1 VSAVSDLVG
10 TIVVLGVAFSTHW
23 LAWRWARSAFPRIA
37 VHRKKIWIAIGIFLL
52 LGPIVRQAMHRLH
65 LPSLGPLQV
74 TVVTEMA
81 VVAVSAIPLLL
92 IHLLT
97 RLIPDPKKEDANK
110 GLTRRQI
117 VEGVSGVAVLGTTG
131 SLLGWG
137 AFRGRYDYHVEEV
150 VVRIPGLSKTLDGY
164 TIAQVSD
171 IHVGTFVGEAQ
182 LRQGLSRVK
191 ELKPDLVVA
200 TGDLCDFDPR
210 YARMLA
216 RALADLAPRDGVA
229 CVPGNH
235 DYFSGARTILEAMR
249 AGGIEAMVNS
259 GKIIRPQDGGGFALL
274 GLDDLWAPRGGG
286 TGPILSRALAMVP
299 EDAPRIALSHQPA
312 SVDMWAGKVALQ
324 LSGHTHGG
332 QINPGFRPADLIMRY
347 VAGRYEVKGTTLW
360 VNRGFGTSGPP
371 TRVGAPPEVTKIIL
385 VSA

>member
-1 VSAVSDLVG
+1 MSSVRDLWSTVA
-10 TIVVLGVAFSTHW
+10 ILGVAAFTHW
-23 LAWRWARSAFPRIA
+23 LAWRWARSAFPKLIP
-37 VHRKKIWIAIGIFLL
+37 HRRKIWLGIACFLA
-52 LGPIVRQAMHRLH
+52 LGPIVRQIMLRLGVH
-65 LPSLGPLQV
+65 ALGTLHV
-74 TVVTEMA
+74 LIVTEIA
-81 VVAVSAIPLLL
+81 VVGVASIPLLL
-92 IHLLT
+92 VHFAS
-97 RLIPDPKKEDANK
+97 RAVPQKKQET
-110 GLTRRQI
+110 GITRRQV
-117 VEGVSGVAVLGTTG
+117 VEGVGGIAILGTTG

-137 AFRGRYDYHVEEV
+137 ALRGRHDYQVEEI
-150 VVRIPGLSKTLDGY
+150 VVRIPGLSKVLDGY

-182 LRQGLSRVK
+182 LAQGLSRVR

-235 DYFSGARTILEAMR
+235 DYFAGAKQILEAMR
-249 AGGIEAMVNS
+249 AGGLEAMVNS
-259 GKIIRPQDGGGFALL
+259 GKLIRPQDGGGFALL
-274 GLDDLWAPRGGG
+274 GVDDMYAPRRGGV
-286 TGPILSRALAMVP
+286 GPVLSRALAMVP
-299 EDAPRIALSHQPA
+299 KDAPRILLSHQPA
-312 SVDMWAGKVALQ
+312 SIDLWRGQVALQ

-332 QINPGFRPADLIMRY
+332 QINPGFRPADLLMRY
-347 VAGRYEVKGTTLW
+347 VAGRYEVGGTTLW

-371 TRVGAPPEVTKIIL
+371 TRVGAPPEITKIVL